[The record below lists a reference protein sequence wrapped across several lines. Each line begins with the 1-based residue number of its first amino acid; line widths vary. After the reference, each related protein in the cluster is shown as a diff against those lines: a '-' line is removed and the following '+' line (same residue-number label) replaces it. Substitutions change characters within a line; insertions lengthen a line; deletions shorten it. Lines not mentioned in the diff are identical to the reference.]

1 MTEAAVP
8 GIDYPALMRGALLD
22 VVRRVL
28 ERAAE
33 EGLPGEH
40 HFYLTFGT
48 ADEGVDIPAALRKRF
63 PEEMTIV
70 LQHQYWDL
78 AVDEAGFAVTLRFA
92 GRKERL
98 VVPWGALRAFADPSV
113 EFGFR
118 LKGSPGPGEEKEA
131 PTAPEAVTPSRDG
144 ASREPPGPEGS
155 EAGKVVDLGAFRKRS
170 DR

>member
-1 MTEAAVP
+1 VTETAVP
-8 GIDYPALMRGALLD
+8 GIDYPELMRRALLD

-28 ERAAE
+28 TRAAE

-48 ADEGVDIPAALRKRF
+48 AEEGVDIPAALRKRF

-70 LQHQYWDL
+70 IQHQYWNL
-78 AVDEAGFAVTLRFA
+78 AVDDAGFGVTLRFG
-92 GRKERL
+92 GRSERL
-98 VVPWGALRAFADPSV
+98 LVPWGALRAFADPSV

-118 LKGSPGPGEEKEA
+118 LAGSPGSGEGSEVPA
-131 PTAPEAVTPSRDG
+131 APEAATPTGEG
-144 ASREPPGPEGS
+144 AEREPEGPEGGD
-155 EAGKVVDLGAFRKRS
+155 AGKVVDLGAFRKRS

>member
-1 MTEAAVP
+1 MSETAVP
-8 GIDYPALMRGALLD
+8 GIDYSELMRGALLD

-28 ERAAE
+28 TRAAE

-48 ADEGVDIPAALRKRF
+48 AEEGVDIPAALRKRF

-70 LQHQYWDL
+70 IQHQYWNL
-78 AVDEAGFAVTLRFA
+78 AVDDAGFGVTLRFG
-92 GRKERL
+92 GRSERL
-98 VVPWGALRAFADPSV
+98 LVPWGALRAFADPSV

-118 LKGSPGPGEEKEA
+118 LAGSPGSGEGSEVPA
-131 PTAPEAVTPSRDG
+131 APEAATPTGEG
-144 ASREPPGPEGS
+144 AEREPAGPEGGD
-155 EAGKVVDLGAFRKRS
+155 AGKVVDLGAFRKRS

>member
-1 MTEAAVP
+1 MTEAAGP

-48 ADEGVDIPAALRKRF
+48 AEEGVDIPAALRKRF

-70 LQHQYWDL
+70 LQHQYGNL
-78 AVDEAGFAVTLRFA
+78 AVDEAGFAVTLRFG
-92 GRKERL
+92 GRPERL

-118 LKGSPGPGEEKEA
+118 LKGSPGPGEETGA
-131 PTAPEAVTPSRDG
+131 PAAPEAVTPSGDG
-144 ASREPPGPEGS
+144 AEQEPPGPQGG